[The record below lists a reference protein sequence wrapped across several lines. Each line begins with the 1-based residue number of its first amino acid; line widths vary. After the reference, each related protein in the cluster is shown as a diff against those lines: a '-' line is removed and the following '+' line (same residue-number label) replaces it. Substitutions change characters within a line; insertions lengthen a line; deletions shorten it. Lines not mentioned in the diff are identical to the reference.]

1 MRGRG
6 PQPSSEVPSAPVASP
21 LCLLSEGQPQ
31 TNLGAELAPQM
42 GTEGYR
48 QTHRLRRHWAIR
60 KPVKRRT
67 REMMGER
74 SGAGSNL

>member
-1 MRGRG
+1 MQGRG
-6 PQPSSEVPSAPVASP
+6 PQPSSEVPSAPIASP

-48 QTHRLRRHWAIR
+48 QTHRLRRHWGIR
-60 KPVKRRT
+60 KPVKRT